1 LSKARLMHEAKINP
15 QIFPAQR
22 IFGRG
27 GLTEQA
33 SLLKTG
39 YHCVTMDWVKEKH
52 FIKVTLL
59 KIGSKKSAERYKVF
73 LLELQFDEKR
83 GRKHE
88 GDLFSWK

>member
-1 LSKARLMHEAKINP
+1 MHEAKIKP

-39 YHCVTMDWVKEKH
+39 YHCVTMDSVKEKH

-59 KIGSKKSAERYKVF
+59 KIG
-73 LLELQFDEKR
+73 
-83 GRKHE
+83 
-88 GDLFSWK
+88 